1 MDLAYFFA
9 LQKKSPSP
17 WISNWNKHST
27 NWRRIGVK
35 FFYYIFYDTNKKST
49 TLTGSNY
56 SMIFFVF
63 VAKTEKKVGGKF
75 RLPFFFSFEWSWRV
89 ARAKTQTNA
98 WIEFFGQIDDVVN
111 FFVLYFTTQT
121 KKSLYWWSMRCSKRL
136 SSMLDK
142 LMTHWHQF
150 FVIFYDVNKKSPNHS
165 DALLVQSI
173 LT

>member
-1 MDLAYFFA
+1 MNIQLKQTF
-9 LQKKSPSP
+9 
-17 WISNWNKHST
+17 NKLTTH
-27 NWRRIGVK
+27 WCQI
-35 FFYYIFYDTNKKST
+35 FLLYFYDTNKKST

-63 VAKTEKKVGGKF
+63 VAKTEKKGGGKF
-75 RLPFFFSFEWSWRV
+75 RLPFFFHLNGLGARENSNKCLNWILWTNWR
-89 ARAKTQTNA
+89 RGQ
-98 WIEFFGQIDDVVN
+98 FFCIIFYDAN
-111 FFVLYFTTQT
+111 

>member
-1 MDLAYFFA
+1 MNIQLKQTF
-9 LQKKSPSP
+9 
-17 WISNWNKHST
+17 NKLTTH
-27 NWRRIGVK
+27 WCQI
-35 FFYYIFYDTNKKST
+35 FLLYFYDTNKKST

-75 RLPFFFSFEWSWRV
+75 RLPFFFHLNGLGARENSNKCLNWILWTNWR
-89 ARAKTQTNA
+89 RGQ
-98 WIEFFGQIDDVVN
+98 FFCIIFYDAN
-111 FFVLYFTTQT
+111 

>member
-35 FFYYIFYDTNKKST
+35 FFYYIFTTQTKKVPLSPVVIT
-49 TLTGSNY
+49 RW
-56 SMIFFVF
+56 FFSCSWQ
-63 VAKTEKKVGGKF
+63 KPKKKVGGKF
-75 RLPFFFSFEWSWRV
+75 RLPFFFHLNGLGARENSNKRLNWILWTNWR
-89 ARAKTQTNA
+89 RGQ
-98 WIEFFGQIDDVVN
+98 FFCIIFYDAN
-111 FFVLYFTTQT
+111 